1 MFTLA
6 YTDLFLLA
14 GMGVVPA
21 ALAIL
26 PLVLYP
32 IHVVWSVRTLRAGL
46 SFTNVS
52 RFQGRYRML
61 WCDRSRGSSSSDALS
76 STDAPDSQKHRRS
89 RLSRRF

>member
-1 MFTLA
+1 VAFGKTPAFLAGLVVFTLA
-6 YTDLFLLA
+6 YADLFFLA

-21 ALAIL
+21 ALAIM

-32 IHVVWSVRTLRAGL
+32 IHIVWSVRTLRAGL

-61 WCDRSRGSSSSDALS
+61 YGVIGLGIVLALLLR
-76 STDAPDSQKHRRS
+76 H
-89 RLSRRF
+89 